1 MELFQLKEQ
10 RVLANQEVYEKLQLN
25 HENFRE
31 SLIHMRYEETREC
44 HSSLKECQAKR
55 DDLLTQISHIE
66 QSSGKGQ
73 TKLEAK
79 LDNQRKFIET
89 LQSKLRDLNEE
100 NKELRKEIGQSFSS
114 SYAQL
119 LLSFLNIAR
128 NRSIQIAFG
137 TVFTI
142 GILFVIVGTALTK

>member
-1 MELFQLKEQ
+1 MELFHLKEH
-10 RVLANQEVYEKLQLN
+10 RLLANQEVYEKLQLN

-44 HSSLKECQAKR
+44 QSSLKECQAKR
-55 DDLLTQISHIE
+55 DDLSAEISRIE
-66 QSSGKGQ
+66 QNSGKGQ
-73 TKLEAK
+73 SKLEAK

-89 LQSKLRDLNEE
+89 LQLRLRELSEE
-100 NKELRKEIGQSFSS
+100 NKGLRKEIGQSFSS
-114 SYAQL
+114 SYAQI

-128 NRSIQIAFG
+128 NRSVQIAFG

-142 GILFVIVGTALTK
+142 GVLFVIVGTAFTK